1 MISFISA
8 TQKDAPTI
16 VNIGKVSVK
25 EAHLGSCPE
34 EILDEYLSKHYNNEA
49 IQNEL
54 ADTNNIYSII
64 TYNGV
69 PAGFSKIVFNAPHAA
84 INRSNT
90 TKLDRIYLLK
100 EFQGAKLGYE
110 LLQYNIE
117 LAKNN
122 GQSAIWLFTWVGN
135 KKAIEFYTKVGFT
148 IIGSHEFHVAKDV
161 YNTNHH
167 MLLDFVT
174 TKNT

>member
-8 TQKDAPTI
+8 TEKDAATI

-25 EAHLGSCPE
+25 EAHFGSCPE
-34 EILDEYLSKHYNNEA
+34 EILDAYLSKHYNNEA
-49 IQNEL
+49 IKIEL

-84 INRSNT
+84 IERNNS

-110 LLQYNIE
+110 LLLHNIKLSKE
-117 LAKNN
+117 N

-135 KKAIEFYTKVGFT
+135 KKAIDFYTRAGFT
-148 IIGSHEFHVAKDV
+148 NIGDHNFHVAQEY
-161 YNTNHH
+161 YNANHH
-167 MLLDFVT
+167 MLLDFAVV
-174 TKNT
+174 

>member
-8 TQKDAPTI
+8 AEKDAATI

-25 EAHLGSCPE
+25 EVHLGSCPE
-34 EILDEYLSKHYNNEA
+34 EILDEYISSHYNNEA
-49 IQNEL
+49 IKEEL
-54 ADTNNIYSII
+54 ADTKNVYTII
-64 TYNGV
+64 TYNNQ

-84 INRSNT
+84 VNHNNT

-110 LLQYNIE
+110 LLQHNIE

-135 KKAIEFYTKVGFT
+135 KKAIDFYTRTGFT
-148 IIGSHEFHVAKDV
+148 TIGSHEFHVAKEV

-167 MLLDFVT
+167 MLLDFVAR
-174 TKNT
+174 

>member
-1 MISFISA
+1 MISILRA
-8 TQKDAPTI
+8 TEKDAPTI

-34 EILDEYLSKHYNNEA
+34 EILDAYISSHYNNEA
-49 IQNEL
+49 MQKEL
-54 ADTNNIYSII
+54 ADPNNIYSII
-64 TYNGV
+64 TYNGE

-84 INRSNT
+84 IDRSNT

-100 EFQGAKLGYE
+100 EFQGAKLGYG
-110 LLQYNIE
+110 LLQHNIG

-135 KKAIEFYTKVGFT
+135 KKAIGFYSKAGFK
-148 IIGSHEFHVAKDV
+148 IIGSHDFHVAHDY
-161 YNTNHH
+161 YNANHH
-167 MLLDFVT
+167 MLLDIAVSQSV
-174 TKNT
+174 